1 MIFISTYILYLCLY
15 SYDTEALNKQIQT
28 SMDNEMF
35 INSFQT
41 ASHKKVIHGIQQ
53 LYIIG
58 NKLFL
63 FFYLHHSSRFLI

>member
-58 NKLFL
+58 NII
-63 FFYLHHSSRFLI
+63 FFSSIYIIHPRFLI